1 MEQSNGINDGKLPK
15 LANLFR
21 LTKFLPN
28 CRIFKDKSLKKQ
40 TFHFYPDCVEATPTD
55 PLEGV
60 ESPVENG
67 SELFIVK
74 T

>member
-1 MEQSNGINDGKLPK
+1 M
-15 LANLFR
+15 
-21 LTKFLPN
+21 
-28 CRIFKDKSLKKQ
+28 Q

-67 SELFIVK
+67 SELIIVNNSL
-74 T
+74 